1 MIKFKVSCAFAP
13 MRYSDFWFQ
22 ATRFASIQL
31 ALAGIVSVLLPI
43 APASAT
49 QYSQY
54 RAQELD
60 YQACARGLVD
70 TGITAEAAAIA
81 CGAALAP
88 RDISDCVTQIK
99 TATAIV
105 ATDALTG
112 CRQVRRPVE
121 LAACVVN
128 INANTQ
134 NAVALN
140 VLDNCRRSLLPVR
153 FSNCVVGVSLETAL
167 PPELAMSDCIAAG
180 DRPRNVLPSFVPSSQ
195 PIPTTP
201 RSPGDLSP
209 TGGSSDEKPSTS
221 SGSNNQPLRLTPL
234 VPIR

>member
-1 MIKFKVSCAFAP
+1 
-13 MRYSDFWFQ
+13 MRYFGFRFQ

-31 ALAGIVSVLLPI
+31 ALAGMVSVLLPI
-43 APASAT
+43 APANAT
-49 QYSQY
+49 QRYSEY
-54 RAQELD
+54 RAQEVD

-70 TGITAEAAAIA
+70 TGITAEDAAIV
-81 CGAALAP
+81 CSAALAP
-88 RDISDCVTQIK
+88 SDLSDCVIQIK
-99 TATAIV
+99 AETAIV

-112 CRQVRRPVE
+112 CRQTRRPIE

-167 PPELAMSDCIAAG
+167 PPELAMSNCIAAG
-180 DRPRNVLPSFVPSSQ
+180 DRPRNVLPSFVPSSE

-201 RSPGDLSP
+201 RALGDLSP
-209 TGGSSDEKPSTS
+209 TGGSPDEKPST
-221 SGSNNQPLRLTPL
+221 GSPDQPLRLTPL
-234 VPIR
+234 VPVR

>member
-1 MIKFKVSCAFAP
+1 
-13 MRYSDFWFQ
+13 MRYSSFQSQ

-43 APASAT
+43 APASSAQT
-49 QYSQY
+49 YSEY
-54 RAQELD
+54 WAHEED

-70 TGITAEAAAIA
+70 TGITEEDAAIA
-81 CGAALAP
+81 CGAALVP
-88 RDISDCVTQIK
+88 SDISDCVTQIK
-99 TATAIV
+99 TETTIV

-140 VLDNCRRSLLPVR
+140 VLDNCRRSLLPAR

-167 PPELAMSDCIAAG
+167 PVELAMSSCIAAG
-180 DRPRNVLPSFVPSSQ
+180 DRPRNVLPSFVPSSE

-201 RSPGDLSP
+201 RAPGDLSP
-209 TGGSSDEKPSTS
+209 TGGSLDENPNST
-221 SGSNNQPLRLTPL
+221 GQPLRLTPL